1 MLPNEIVSISVVGG
15 SAPYTYKIYSG
26 VGSVSASGQ
35 FSSSSP
41 GRAVVQVTDS
51 QGSSLVVGG
60 NVLSVAKDPGSIPGI
75 NANLK
80 MWLKADSLALSD
92 GASLTTWADSSPG
105 HLYNATNGATAPI
118 FKTAIYNGQP
128 VVRFSGSS
136 NMTMAYPLT
145 SDTTIFMVATPSSTA
160 NAYILG
166 GNQFA
171 GTPSIVSS
179 WSNRAYEF
187 IIQNGTYTDRMTLQS
202 TASGL
207 NVLTISQTN
216 TLMQNY
222 FNTIQVQSQVPVIL
236 LTGAMQ
242 LTVFSPAGSSYTGD
256 LAEFIVF
263 NTVLTASDRY
273 AIECYLIKKYGIS
286 SSASC
291 Q

>member
-1 MLPNEIVSISVVGG
+1 
-15 SAPYTYKIYSG
+15 
-26 VGSVSASGQ
+26 
-35 FSSSSP
+35 
-41 GRAVVQVTDS
+41 
-51 QGSSLVVGG
+51 
-60 NVLSVAKDPGSIPGI
+60 
-75 NANLK
+75 
-80 MWLKADSLALSD
+80 
-92 GASLTTWADSSPG
+92 
-105 HLYNATNGATAPI
+105 
-118 FKTAIYNGQP
+118 
-128 VVRFSGSS
+128 
-136 NMTMAYPLT
+136 
-145 SDTTIFMVATPSSTA
+145 MVATPSSTA